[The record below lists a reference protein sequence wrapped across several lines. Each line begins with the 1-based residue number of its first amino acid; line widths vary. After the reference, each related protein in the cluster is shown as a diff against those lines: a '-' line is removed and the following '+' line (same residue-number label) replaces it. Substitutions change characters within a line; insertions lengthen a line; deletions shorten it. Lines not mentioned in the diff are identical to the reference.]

1 MADSSSVDI
10 AIYLFIYL
18 LHTLLGQKPI
28 CCLLPCYLDLSQL
41 SRYLAVEP

>member
-1 MADSSSVDI
+1 MADSISVDI
-10 AIYLFIYL
+10 AISYL